1 MRAPMPV
8 MIVCII
14 GFLLGGLGMCSGPF
28 GLLPYVMDMGVPNP
42 VVDAVKAST
51 VLYAY
56 MIASIGCGMV
66 LNVFMMACCAGAIFL
81 KNWARTG
88 LILYSLVALLLALVG
103 VVFNVIYMFPLLQSL
118 GDEALV
124 GGIGGAVGG
133 ICCGLLL
140 PISYLVVM
148 TLESTKLAFAEA
160 SGAYIEEVYE

>member
-1 MRAPMPV
+1 MKAPMPV

-14 GFLLGGLGMCSGPF
+14 GFLLGGLGLCSGPF
-28 GLLPYVMDMGVPNP
+28 GLLPYLVDLGVPNP

-56 MIASIGCGMV
+56 MLASIGCGMV
-66 LNVFMMACCAGAIFL
+66 LNIFMMACCAGAIFL
-81 KNWARTG
+81 KGWARSG
-88 LILYSLVALLLALVG
+88 LILYSIVALLLALVG
-103 VVFNVIYMFPLLQSL
+103 IVFNVIYMFPLLQSL
-118 GDEALV
+118 GDEALA

-140 PISYLVVM
+140 PVSYLVVM